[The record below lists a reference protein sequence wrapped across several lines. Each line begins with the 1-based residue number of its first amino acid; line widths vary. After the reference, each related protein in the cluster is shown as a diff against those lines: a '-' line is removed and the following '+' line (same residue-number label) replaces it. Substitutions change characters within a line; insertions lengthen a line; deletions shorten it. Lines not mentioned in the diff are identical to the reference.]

1 MKKDELMQMRAQ
13 RAAEQKESLPPVNE
27 GVSTA
32 FSALAIFIISL
43 GFQLLHWYL
52 YEMLQF
58 DAALLCVTP
67 LILVLGYY
75 IVIRDTGNGHTL
87 PKRFIFAFGCIAP
100 LVLGAVLSVAC
111 YFNDPN
117 LSIFIGVQSDS
128 DTKLKIILALYSFR
142 VVLTSLYLTI
152 AALVIYAFSR
162 LGSK

>member
-1 MKKDELMQMRAQ
+1 MDKNELNSLRAQ
-13 RAAEQKESLPPVNE
+13 RRLEEKESAVPVNE
-27 GVSTA
+27 GASKV
-32 FSALAIFIISL
+32 FSASMIFIISL

-58 DAALLCVTP
+58 DMTLLCVTP

-75 IVIRDTGNGHTL
+75 IVIRDTGTGHTL
-87 PKRFIFAFGCIAP
+87 PKRFIFGFGCIAP
-100 LVLGAVLSVAC
+100 LVLGAIFSVVC

-117 LSIFIGVQSDS
+117 LSIFIGEQSDS

-142 VVLTSLYLTI
+142 VVLTSLYLTVG
-152 AALVIYAFSR
+152 ALVIYAFSK